1 MTTRTL
7 FGVAGAVVGFY
18 VTGGNPEGAR
28 WGFMIGSVVGG
39 IVDPE
44 VLKGPSLGDGQQQTS
59 QAGVPRPIIYGIAAG
74 RGNVIDRGEL
84 RKIKVREEQGKGGP
98 IVESERFI
106 LTYAIRICEGPAHVR
121 RVLKDGKLVY
131 DISDM
136 TQRPDTSGD
145 KWTEYRIGRQT
156 MNAKFLKTYRFYTG
170 DETQLPD
177 SALEAI
183 HGVGE
188 TCAYRG
194 TAYMAAVNDDVTER
208 GGSVSDF
215 LFEMASSATLT
226 LSSNVLPSSTR
237 PDTPFG
243 HGYST
248 GPLSYA
254 HYVPTPSDAAV
265 VFRLHTFNIT
275 SVARIRVAAL
285 GAAPASSAAPATS
298 VDRAI
303 IDSGAVYD
311 SGWYAPTEAKAAEF
325 RAYEIAQ
332 GRTPPMV
339 MVGLP
344 GESVV
349 YLDDKAG
356 GFLCFADMYHSG
368 YETASCSID
377 WPNYTGAVI
386 FNSTPEVQGALL
398 GSDGEM
404 YWPAWVTPSDDRKLT
419 VGMIPPADIVTDVAG
434 MVGITSSQ
442 MDLTQLAGINVRGY
456 QLARQMSAADAIKGL
471 QLPYMFDMPEW
482 DAKLRAVRRGGAIV
496 ATITDDDLIDSD
508 DDQVV
513 RHQTLEFPRRLTISA
528 PDPSASHAIVT
539 QTAQRRST
547 LVKAESE
554 ASIGLALTLL
564 PDETAQ
570 IADTQLKILWANAE
584 AEAEFRLPEEWT
596 FLTPSDAVEYGG
608 KRYRLDAVE
617 YGDGEMVC
625 TARYDRVSAYQSS
638 AVGISVDATPAFLQL
653 RGQTR
658 LQVLNLPVLA
668 ETDDDIG
675 VYLAVGGRLG
685 AWNGAAVHLS
695 DDRFQTWAE
704 IASVTRGAVIGQT
717 ATALVA
723 ETGGF
728 PSAQSLTVSLP
739 SAPESLD
746 YAGMLRYRNRAAIG
760 GEVIQY
766 EDVTDLGGG
775 LYRLDG
781 IIRGAYAT
789 DAIAHAIGTRF
800 VLLDAAVLFVPIPRS
815 KIGQSFQLRAVTSG
829 TSPDA
834 APIYTFSFTTCV
846 SQTEWP
852 VHSVTAVRD
861 ISDQVTVSWIGR
873 GRIGPETAPYN
884 SRYFTG
890 YRVSFSDG
898 HVVETTATTIT
909 YAGAPGSGVPVG
921 VTVTVCALNAITDA
935 GPASTGITI

>member
-1 MTTRTL
+1 
-7 FGVAGAVVGFY
+7 
-18 VTGGNPEGAR
+18 
-28 WGFMIGSVVGG
+28 
-39 IVDPE
+39 
-44 VLKGPSLGDGQQQTS
+44 
-59 QAGVPRPIIYGIAAG
+59 
-74 RGNVIDRGEL
+74 
-84 RKIKVREEQGKGGP
+84 
-98 IVESERFI
+98 
-106 LTYAIRICEGPAHVR
+106 
-121 RVLKDGKLVY
+121 
-131 DISDM
+131 
-136 TQRPDTSGD
+136 
-145 KWTEYRIGRQT
+145 
-156 MNAKFLKTYRFYTG
+156 
-170 DETQLPD
+170 
-177 SALEAI
+177 
-183 HGVGE
+183 
-188 TCAYRG
+188 
-194 TAYMAAVNDDVTER
+194 
-208 GGSVSDF
+208 
-215 LFEMASSATLT
+215 
-226 LSSNVLPSSTR
+226 
-237 PDTPFG
+237 
-243 HGYST
+243 
-248 GPLSYA
+248 
-254 HYVPTPSDAAV
+254 
-265 VFRLHTFNIT
+265 
-275 SVARIRVAAL
+275 
-285 GAAPASSAAPATS
+285 
-298 VDRAI
+298 
-303 IDSGAVYD
+303 
-311 SGWYAPTEAKAAEF
+311 
-325 RAYEIAQ
+325 
-332 GRTPPMV
+332 MV

-356 GFLCFADMYHSG
+356 GFLCFADMYHIG

-377 WPNYTGAVI
+377 WPNYTGAVT
-386 FNSTPEVQGALL
+386 FNATPEVQGALL
-398 GSDGEM
+398 GSDGEL

-419 VGMIPPADIVTDVAG
+419 VGLIPAADIVTDIAG
-434 MVGITSSQ
+434 MVDVTPAQ
-442 MDLTQLAGINVRGY
+442 MDLVQLAGINVRGY
-456 QLARQMSAADAIKGL
+456 LLARQMSAADAIKGL

-482 DAKLRAVRRGGAIV
+482 DAKLRAVRRGGAV
-496 ATITDDDLIDSD
+496 AATITDDDLIDSD

-596 FLTPSDAVEYGG
+596 FLTPSDAVEYSG

-625 TARYDRVSAYQSS
+625 TARYDRVSAYQSN

-695 DDRFQTWAE
+695 DDRFQTWTE
-704 IASVTRGAVIGQT
+704 LASVTRGAVIGST
-717 ATALVA
+717 TTALAA

-728 PSAQSLTVSLP
+728 PSVQSLTVSLP

-746 YAGMLRYRNRAAIG
+746 YADMLRYRNRAAIG
-760 GEVIQY
+760 SEVIQY
-766 EDVTDLGGG
+766 EDVTDLGAG

-781 IIRGAYAT
+781 VIRGTYAT
-789 DAIAHAIGTRF
+789 DAIAHAIGARF